1 MCIFGCSLVRL
12 LACSKNDLGSDR
24 FLAIPANSFMH
35 RLSSHQV
42 LRRYKITSLFIV
54 LMFLSLPLA
63 VGCFLYG
70 WYANDAVWM
79 RNAGIF
85 LAAGLVLKVL
95 AFMIGERLKCPLCMA
110 TPLRSLG
117 CAKHRS
123 AQALYGSHKLAVAT
137 SVLFEG
143 NFRCPYCGETT
154 GMHVRERSSRSDLR

>member
-1 MCIFGCSLVRL
+1 VYIFGCSLVRL
-12 LACSKNDLGSDR
+12 LAYSKNDFGSDR

-35 RLSSHQV
+35 RLSSHYV
-42 LRRYKITSLFIV
+42 LRRFKITSLFVV

-63 VGCFLYG
+63 VGCVLYG
-70 WYANDAVWM
+70 WYADDAAWM
-79 RNAGIF
+79 KNAGII

-95 AFMIGERLKCPLCMA
+95 AFIIGERLKCPLCMA

-143 NFRCPYCGETT
+143 NFRCPYCGEMT
-154 GMHVRERSSRSDLR
+154 GMHVRERSSRRDLR

>member
-95 AFMIGERLKCPLCMA
+95 AFIIGERLKCPLCMA

-117 CAKHRS
+117 CTKHRS

-143 NFRCPYCGETT
+143 KFRCPYCGETT
-154 GMHVRERSSRSDLR
+154 GMHVRDRRGRRDLR